1 MRRPSCQKPHD
12 VGRHVTVH
20 QPARSRK
27 GGDRAS
33 PAAGL
38 DQSLIDRLTTAA
50 WIFDID
56 KAQVV
61 WANAAALEV
70 WRAASIRELAERD
83 MKSDM
88 SPAVARRLRQYQ
100 EDFERSACVFS
111 ELWTIYPGGASR
123 TLRVLF
129 SGIPLADGRM
139 GMFCEARDEVHHQ
152 HDTLRSADA
161 LLHTQLMISLYSR
174 SGEALY
180 RNPAARSVLDRQ
192 DDGLASRFV
201 DEQDYRKI
209 IDQLER
215 VGEVSGVMQ
224 MRTSRGVRWHEL
236 TARGCHD
243 AVSGDPAILISEA
256 DVSELKETEAKAR
269 YIALHDTL
277 TGLPNRSYVPITFAQ
292 CIGSAEGTRASL
304 GVFFID
310 LDQFKLIND
319 SLGHAFGDEVLVE
332 VARRL
337 VRIVGSDDSVI
348 RLGGDEFLVIVS
360 GGDPE
365 AYRLKADWMVQALS
379 APINVG
385 SRQLT
390 VTPSI
395 GISVYPENGTDDA
408 TLMKSA
414 DLAMYSA
421 KSAGRNCVRF
431 FSPSMR
437 ERADSR
443 LELESSLKA
452 AIVNGEFEVYY
463 QPRVSTHNVTI
474 VGAEALLRWN
484 HPRLGVVPPSL
495 FIPVC
500 EEIGLIEKLGEY
512 VLREATAQQK
522 RWSDDGHRLSVSVN
536 VSQRQMNSPAF
547 PDLVADALERSGC
560 DPQMIELELTESML
574 MEKSEESTALV
585 ERFRQHGLR
594 ISVDDFGTGYSNLA
608 RLHEFAIDCIKIDR
622 AFVKDLPGN
631 KALAEIIIALCK
643 LMHVKIV
650 AEGVETLE
658 QLIWLRSKGCEEFQG
673 FYFSMPITVA
683 MMDALLM
690 QQSDISSSVNF

>member
-1 MRRPSCQKPHD
+1 M
-12 VGRHVTVH
+12 TVH
-20 QPARSRK
+20 QPAKSRK

-33 PAAGL
+33 PVAGS

-463 QPRVSTHNVTI
+463 QPRVSTQNVTI

-522 RWSDDGHRLSVSVN
+522 RWSDDGHRLSVSIN

>member
-1 MRRPSCQKPHD
+1 MS
-12 VGRHVTVH
+12 RHVTVV
-20 QPARSRK
+20 QQAKGRK
-27 GGDRAS
+27 EVGRAS
-33 PAAGL
+33 RPAGR

-56 KAQVV
+56 NAQVV
-61 WANAAALEV
+61 WANTAALEV
-70 WRAASIRELAERD
+70 WKATSIQELADRD
-83 MKSDM
+83 MRSDM
-88 SPAVARRLRQYQ
+88 SSAVARRLRQYQ

-111 ELWTIYPGGASR
+111 ELWTIYPAGASR

-129 SGIPLADGRM
+129 SGIQLSDGRM

-180 RNPAARSVLDRQ
+180 RNPAARSALDKQ
-192 DDGLASRFV
+192 DAGLASRFV
-201 DEQDYRKI
+201 DERDYLKLI
-209 IDQLER
+209 GELET
-215 VGEVSGVMQ
+215 VGEVSDVMQ
-224 MRTSRGVRWHEL
+224 MQTSRGIRWHEL
-236 TARGCHD
+236 TARGCYD

-269 YIALHDTL
+269 YIAFHDTL
-277 TGLPNRSYVPITFAQ
+277 TGLPNRSSVPIRFAQ
-292 CIGSAEGTRASL
+292 CIRSAKSAGQGL

-337 VRIVGSDDSVI
+337 VRIVGNDDSVI
-348 RLGGDEFLVIVS
+348 RLGGDEFLVIIS
-360 GGDPE
+360 GGAPE
-365 AYRLKADWMVQALS
+365 AYEVMADEMVQTLS

-385 SRQLT
+385 TRHLT

-414 DLAMYSA
+414 DLAMYDA
-421 KSAGRNCVRF
+421 KGAGRNCVRF

-452 AIVNGEFEVYY
+452 AIVNNEFEVYY
-463 QPRVSTHNVTI
+463 QPRVSTQNVTI

-495 FIPVC
+495 FVPVC
-500 EEIGLIEKLGEY
+500 EEIGLIEKLGEF

-522 RWSDDGHRLSVSVN
+522 RWSDEGHALSVSIN
-536 VSQRQMNSPAF
+536 VSQRQMSTPSF
-547 PDLVADALERSGC
+547 PDLVVDALERSGC
-560 DPQMIELELTESML
+560 DPHMIELELTESML
-574 MEKSEESTALV
+574 MQRSEESTAMV

-658 QLIWLRSKGCEEFQG
+658 QLIWLRSRGCEEFQG
-673 FYFSMPITVA
+673 FYFSRPIPVKTINF
-683 MMDALLM
+683 LLM
-690 QQSDISSSVNF
+690 QQRRNLALADVV